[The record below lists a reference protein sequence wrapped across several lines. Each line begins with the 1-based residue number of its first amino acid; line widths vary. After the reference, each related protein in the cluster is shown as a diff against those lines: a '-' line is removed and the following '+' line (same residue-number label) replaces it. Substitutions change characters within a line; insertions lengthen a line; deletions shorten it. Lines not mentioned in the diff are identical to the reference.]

1 MHRLHQ
7 GEASRIEVRQVA
19 LSHQGEASCRAVV
32 ASRSKSHQGEAS
44 RIEVQQVATGRTLPR
59 LPRRLRRCTLSRGA
73 RGVPVAGASVLVCR
87 VLSISRT
94 NLACFVY
101 QGCFGEAVAGCDAC
115 VGCGLLHCSRHV
127 VFSAVSALSKAFYS
141 RFQVLNLFCR
151 NRFFGDI
158 RGPHHDVRFRRPLAA
173 ASCGM
178 LRQAAAGCSKL
189 RRYLNF
195 ITACRVYYGACRA
208 ANDGS
213 RQVGACRA

>member
-1 MHRLHQ
+1 MAV
-7 GEASRIEVRQVA
+7 ASRCIKVKQAAGRSWQ
-19 LSHQGEASCRAVV
+19 SHRGEASCIEVKQV
-32 ASRSKSHQGEAS
+32 ALMCSKSHRGAAS
-44 RIEVQQVATGRTLPR
+44 RTLPR

-73 RGVPVAGASVLVCR
+73 RGVPVAGASALACR

-115 VGCGLLHCSRHV
+115 VGCGLLHRGRHV

-158 RGPHHDVRFRRPLAA
+158 KGRFWRIDETIWIA
-173 ASCGM
+173 
-178 LRQAAAGCSKL
+178 
-189 RRYLNF
+189 
-195 ITACRVYYGACRA
+195 
-208 ANDGS
+208 
-213 RQVGACRA
+213 